1 MTLSRRDF
9 VAAASATSL
18 SGLLGFGEAEA
29 SQETRKRTRL
39 GIGNSSYSLR
49 NRVQR
54 RKNGSFTD
62 PLTFLNYCKTR
73 HAGGIQIGLGK
84 RDEAYAKR
92 LRERAEKSGMFIEAS
107 IRLPRDRG
115 DVDRFE
121 SEVRFAKKCG
131 VGVVQA
137 LSSFGRT
144 PASVFGA
151 RTDAGCRHDHSA
163 TS

>member
-39 GIGNSSYSLR
+39 GIGSSSYSLR

-62 PLTFLNYCKTR
+62 PLTFLNYCNLHDKNLHGR
-73 HAGGIQIGLGK
+73 MMKLRLG
-84 RDEAYAKR
+84 R
-92 LRERAEKSGMFIEAS
+92 LI
-107 IRLPRDRG
+107 
-115 DVDRFE
+115 
-121 SEVRFAKKCG
+121 
-131 VGVVQA
+131 
-137 LSSFGRT
+137 
-144 PASVFGA
+144 VFDDICTELGCHGHPGNA
-151 RTDAGCRHDHSA
+151 RSA
-163 TS
+163 